1 MDGFPSPIL
10 RQSRDSSSMYLGT
23 WIHLVSIEQQA
34 SGFRHQHHPTQAPCG
49 RPAIGNCMMMVI
61 MFSVTGTGH
70 RGSAGTVVS
79 TTALAI
85 REWVSPVEH
94 GGNGHF
100 ADNTACTNLG
110 KTAIHNTYSEAVILA
125 KSTLEKYGV
134 SHMGRLGGPGEPS
147 HFFLGASRG
156 IYLEGQRRAPPT
168 AVQQRHLQ
176 TALPFW
182 SATNPSSEMVIP
194 TITFANSSS
203 VSDYVDP
210 LFQDLSPEWPPM
222 G

>member
-1 MDGFPSPIL
+1 MAETAT
-10 RQSRDSSSMYLGT
+10 SRIT
-23 WIHLVSIEQQA
+23 PLV
-34 SGFRHQHHPTQAPCG
+34 
-49 RPAIGNCMMMVI
+49 
-61 MFSVTGTGH
+61 
-70 RGSAGTVVS
+70 
-79 TTALAI
+79 
-85 REWVSPVEH
+85 
-94 GGNGHF
+94 
-100 ADNTACTNLG
+100 TNLG
-110 KTAIHNTYSEAVILA
+110 KTAIHHTYSEAVILA

-134 SHMGRLGGPGEPS
+134 SHMGRLGGPGEPI

-194 TITFANSSS
+194 TITFANSSA

-210 LFQDLSPEWPPM
+210 LFQDYLRNGRRWVKPTLIYDLGASGGMLNPNDRVAHKHAICVILHFNVQVTCLAI
-222 G
+222 